1 LKDLLRNRKS
11 NMSLAAIFGIYLLSM
26 GWLAPAVG
34 APSRQPAAGQTES
47 SPQTPPSLTQNTD
60 SPQASPSPEGKEG
73 DSASPAKPSRPQRR
87 RNKKNVPNCTTAAT
101 ALNPVANPTDSGN
114 PNAAGSTSSSPSSPN
129 SGSSADSA
137 KTGLAKADS
146 AKAGSVTLP
155 PCPPP
160 KKVVRNGGSNEPTIQ
175 LLGGSPAD
183 QASNQRSTEQLTA
196 ATEENLKKIAD
207 RQLPPARQEMV
218 NQVKQFMDQSKT
230 AVAKGDLERGHNLAR
245 KAQLLSEELL
255 RP

>member
-1 LKDLLRNRKS
+1 LKDLLLNRKS
-11 NMSLAAIFGIYLLSM
+11 NMSLAAILGIYLLSM

-34 APSRQPAAGQTES
+34 QTES
-47 SPQTPPSLTQNTD
+47 SPQAPPSLTQNTD

-87 RNKKNVPNCTTAAT
+87 HKKKNVPICTTAAT
-101 ALNPVANPTDSGN
+101 ALNPAANPADSGN
-114 PNAAGSTSSSPSSPN
+114 RNAAGSTSSSFSSPN

-137 KTGLAKADS
+137 KADSAKTGSAKADS

-196 ATEENLKKIAD
+196 ATKENLKKIAGH
-207 RQLPPARQEMV
+207 QLPPARQEMV